1 MDADVAHAWGVQK
14 LDTMFL
20 VNSDNLIVGR
30 KSGREASAEMLSEVC
45 KALATVACLA
55 DKPSYGAEV
64 SGKVQ
69 GAAAAQQ
76 GLYTRYYGNPNFR
89 DHQRCHTATPDVYV
103 GEARASNLDVGTAA
117 GRGSLTPLQSYGAV
131 LERSH
136 FSDVSGVRLK
146 DGAFALSGSWITHK
160 EGMVTAADPETGFL
174 DTHLRLRY
182 HGKAAYALMGVAAL
196 EQGNM
201 DMCANGVSGNAAAG
215 DACVKGAACQGVGGA
230 DGRYGWCF
238 TNPRE
243 EQALDSTLHKIQTRL
258 EDDVGTASRG
268 RLVAGATSRKLLAV
282 SGGGPFF
289 MVKKGTLQEV
299 RAACQKE
306 GGDLASIHSKL
317 EAKEAAAACPYKHC
331 YIGAMRDGYNKPF
344 YWMDGTPFDY
354 TAWATSQPNG
364 AKGETSYE
372 KAVVWTDRAGGHW
385 HDWGRGN
392 DFFPGVCR
400 MPPPPP
406 PPPPPVE
413 WGGCKPCHKAAPIK
427 VYLLLDGV
435 PVPRTLRGKDV
446 VEDAFGRTFVSVLEP
461 RVYALISDTHVSARG
476 LELLPATEG
485 VAINQFSFAS
495 NCASDLP
502 PLA

>member
-1 MDADVAHAWGVQK
+1 
-14 LDTMFL
+14 
-20 VNSDNLIVGR
+20 
-30 KSGREASAEMLSEVC
+30 
-45 KALATVACLA
+45 
-55 DKPSYGAEV
+55 
-64 SGKVQ
+64 
-69 GAAAAQQ
+69 
-76 GLYTRYYGNPNFR
+76 
-89 DHQRCHTATPDVYV
+89 
-103 GEARASNLDVGTAA
+103 
-117 GRGSLTPLQSYGAV
+117 
-131 LERSH
+131 
-136 FSDVSGVRLK
+136 
-146 DGAFALSGSWITHK
+146 
-160 EGMVTAADPETGFL
+160 
-174 DTHLRLRY
+174 
-182 HGKAAYALMGVAAL
+182 
-196 EQGNM
+196 
-201 DMCANGVSGNAAAG
+201 
-215 DACVKGAACQGVGGA
+215 
-230 DGRYGWCF
+230 
-238 TNPRE
+238 
-243 EQALDSTLHKIQTRL
+243 
-258 EDDVGTASRG
+258 
-268 RLVAGATSRKLLAV
+268 
-282 SGGGPFF
+282 

-461 RVYALISDTHVSARG
+461 RVYALIS
-476 LELLPATEG
+476 E
-485 VAINQFSFAS
+485 
-495 NCASDLP
+495 
-502 PLA
+502 